1 MNDFSHTSLIIF
13 FILHFG
19 VFVARY
25 QNTRHATPNT
35 TEVGSKYS
43 GSMSSSSQ
51 CIRTTTAASFLFKKL
66 QSHENRDTATV
77 KWASERDSTESG
89 PRVAGNI
96 FCSHRAILGRVFVR
110 SFSMARRNYE
120 SSEGAPGPDAG
131 VLTAAVHD
139 EVSRSRFL
147 ERRVSSR
154 FNSRETGLVFPCLA
168 ANGGDGEK
176 KREDAALSS

>member
-77 KWASERDSTESG
+77 KWASERDSTGSG

-96 FCSHRAILGRVFVR
+96 FCSPVPFWDASLCDLFPWRAEITRARRGHRGPTRVFWRPRFMMR
-110 SFSMARRNYE
+110 SAGLAFSKGESRRASTRE
-120 SSEGAPGPDAG
+120 KRASSSR
-131 VLTAAVHD
+131 
-139 EVSRSRFL
+139 VSRRTAVM
-147 ERRVSSR
+147 ERRSGR
-154 FNSRETGLVFPCLA
+154 TQP
-168 ANGGDGEK
+168 
-176 KREDAALSS
+176 